1 MGDLVKPNESP
12 PNINIGNTNVVAA
25 PVANAPVANAPVAN
39 APVANAL
46 PTEQAKPLSETE
58 KATKFVNENI
68 ETAENEF
75 DITINYKNELIPLKV
90 KPSFTLLFIKNYI
103 QKEKRIPVDQ
113 QQLSL
118 LRKVLSNN
126 SDTLADL
133 GVYKNSELV
142 LETPSRPDKDNL
154 EIVKLNVVMHTN
166 KNKKESLTANL
177 FVLDKPV
184 KGEYPFLCTNVE
196 YNRQYLEDKTF
207 FEIVQIFFNE
217 KEFENFALSSS
228 KIIVDSN
235 NINANIQA
243 NVMFMLEK
251 LFPITFPIKDDV
263 QTISKPDMFNFEK
276 MFQKIVRQNDYVYL
290 NIDRPSTV
298 TQVIWLDTVR
308 SNPVYVKLNDM
319 MRKYKKDL
327 TAFVLEKY
335 ARKATSVT
343 PTDYYKKLN
352 DELRVLVS
360 RLISN
365 YKPDTTLTKLYNT
378 LGEFT
383 ESDKKEKLTE
393 NIEKSRNVLKQK
405 IVEDKILQEIDRI
418 ESRSNIDESTDRQKI
433 QTLFENFKQGTKTDD
448 DIRND
453 LKNYKKHGSIWWKLY
468 FIFAGLKKNTA
479 AYNTFVDE
487 YVKRFVLQT
496 KDESRYWYSSSSNE
510 SRFYKNLSDLEFHFD
525 FMKKVEEFVKQRRKS
540 ISLSNIFEET
550 EENYTVHIDKFLS
563 LPNNTPATVDK
574 VREPKKKDE
583 DGKESNEYK
592 TKFYEIQLGVALVGG
607 KVPNAPSDFWCAFN
621 SAKLANDYKF
631 LSKYDIGEIQLY
643 PYVEI
648 QETVNEVQPKR
659 GVAQPPKKAPA
670 EARAAAAV
678 PVLKESPKEFSTI
691 LNLKKGGVRKTRNKR
706 SFAKRTRKRSFYR
719 NFQKKQS
726 NNN

>member
-12 PNINIGNTNVVAA
+12 PNINIGNTA
-25 PVANAPVANAPVAN
+25 PVAITSQEAQAPAQAQAPVKAPLTETKRAN
-39 APVANAL
+39 
-46 PTEQAKPLSETE
+46 S
-58 KATKFVNENI
+58 FVNENI
-68 ETAENEF
+68 PIADKEF
-75 DITINYKNELIPLKV
+75 EIKIKYKRELILNIKV
-90 KPSFTLLFIKNYI
+90 KPSYTLKFIKQYI
-103 QKEKRIPVDQ
+103 AKDKQIPVEQQKLYLDQKE
-113 QQLSL
+113 LS
-118 LRKVLSNN
+118 
-126 SDTLADL
+126 DETLDDGSTPKTLTDL
-133 GVYKNSELV
+133 GIYKNSELV
-142 LETPSRPDKDNL
+142 LETPSRPDRDNL

-166 KNKKESLTANL
+166 KNKKESLTAKL
-177 FVLDKPV
+177 FVFDKPV
-184 KGEYPFLCTNVE
+184 KGEYPFLCTNVQ
-196 YNRQYLEDKTF
+196 YNKAYFDDKTF
-207 FEIVQIFFNE
+207 FEIVQTFFNE

-228 KIIVDSN
+228 KIVDKN
-235 NINANIQA
+235 DLNANIQA

-263 QTISKPDMFNFEK
+263 QTISRPDMFNFEK
-276 MFQKIVRQNDYVYL
+276 MFQKILRQNDYVYL

-308 SNPVYVKLNDM
+308 SNPVYVQLNDT

-335 ARKATSVT
+335 AQKAESVT
-343 PTDYYKKLN
+343 ATDYYKKLN
-352 DELRVLVS
+352 DELRAFIL
-360 RLISN
+360 RLNPS
-365 YKPDTTLTKLYNT
+365 YKPDKSLTDLFFSIN
-378 LGEFT
+378 
-383 ESDKKEKLTE
+383 
-393 NIEKSRNVLKQK
+393 NIQNG
-405 IVEDKILQEIDRI
+405 DKIEQSDQKRKLLQNIAQSREVLRKKVFDEKILEELDRI
-418 ESRSNIDESTDRQKI
+418 ESRSNIDESTDRSILKEWF
-433 QTLFENFKQGTKTDD
+433 TDFKKGSKTDD
-448 DIRND
+448 DIRSN
-453 LKNYKKHGSIWWKLY
+453 LKNYKNHGSMWWKLY

-510 SRFYKNLSDLEFHFD
+510 SRFYKNLSDFDFHFD

-550 EENYTVHIDKFLS
+550 EDNYIMHMDNFLS

-643 PYVEI
+643 PYIEI
-648 QETVNEVQPKR
+648 QEIVTEKKQPK
-659 GVAQPPKKAPA
+659 AQ
-670 EARAAAAV
+670 
-678 PVLKESPKEFSTI
+678 ESPQEFSTI
-691 LNLKKGGVRKTRNKR
+691 LNLKKGGARKTRNKR
-706 SFAKRTRKRSFYR
+706 SFKKKTRKRSFYR
-719 NFQKKQS
+719 NFKEKKS
-726 NNN
+726 NHN

>member
-12 PNINIGNTNVVAA
+12 PNINIGNTNVMAA
-25 PVANAPVANAPVAN
+25 PVVSAPVV
-39 APVANAL
+39 
-46 PTEQAKPLSETE
+46 QAKPLSETE

-68 ETAENEF
+68 ETVENEF

-90 KPSFTLLFIKNYI
+90 KPSYKLLFIKNYI
-103 QKEKRIPVDQ
+103 QKEKQIPVDQ
-113 QQLSL
+113 QQLYL
-118 LRKVLSNN
+118 ERQELSPN
-126 SDTLADL
+126 SGTLAAL
-133 GVYKNSELV
+133 GVNKNSELV
-142 LETPSRPDKDNL
+142 LETPSRPDRDNL

-166 KNKKESLTANL
+166 KNKKESLTAKL

-243 NVMFMLEK
+243 NIMFMLEK
-251 LFPITFPIKDDV
+251 LFPISFPIKDDV
-263 QTISKPDMFNFEK
+263 ETVSKPDMFNFEK
-276 MFQKIVRQNDYVYL
+276 MFQKNVRQNDYVYL

-308 SNPVYVKLNDM
+308 SNPVYVKLNDT

-335 ARKATSVT
+335 AKKVASVK
-343 PTDYYKKLN
+343 PADYYKKLN
-352 DELRVLVS
+352 DELRALVL
-360 RLISN
+360 RSN
-365 YKPDTTLTKLYNT
+365 LSVRAKNPLADLYNS
-378 LGEFT
+378 LGRFAEF
-383 ESDKKEKLTE
+383 DKIEKLQK
-393 NIEKSRNVLKQK
+393 NIAQSRVVLKNN
-405 IVEDKILQEIDRI
+405 IVEDKIFEELDRI
-418 ESRSNIDESTDRQKI
+418 ESRSKIDESTDRIEI
-433 QTLFENFKQGTKTDD
+433 QLLFERFKKGAITDD
-448 DIRND
+448 DVRND

-479 AYNTFVDE
+479 AYNTFVEE
-487 YVKRFVLQT
+487 YVNRFVLKT

-510 SRFYKNLSDLEFHFD
+510 SRFYRNLSDLQFHFD
-525 FMKKVEEFVKQRRKS
+525 FIKNVEEFVKQWRKS

-583 DGKESNEYK
+583 DEKESNEYK

-621 SAKLANDYKF
+621 STKLANDSKF

-648 QETVNEVQPKR
+648 QETVDEVQTNP
-659 GVAQPPKKAPA
+659 GIAQPAKKASA

-678 PVLKESPKEFSTI
+678 PALKESPKEFSTI
-691 LNLKKGGVRKTRNKR
+691 LNLKKGGARKTRNKR
-706 SFAKRTRKRSFYR
+706 SFAKRTRKRSFNR
-719 NFQKKQS
+719 NFKEKQS
-726 NNN
+726 NHN